1 MESDYINQ
9 EDNLG
14 AKIISFNFCDGA
26 MVLETRDRLS
36 PIMALQRQLC
46 LLCSGF
52 INVAD

>member
-26 MVLETRDRLS
+26 MVLETRDRLY
-36 PIMALQRQLC
+36 PIMALQRQLR